1 MQMIIGGAFQGK
13 STYAKEHYPN
23 IDWKNGGELDR
34 ELLFQAK
41 GVLNFEEFLRKELK
55 EGNDADDLAEELFR
69 KNPEVILVCQE
80 VGYGV
85 VPMDK
90 FDRIYR
96 EKVGRVCTELA
107 KKSNKVVRVICG
119 IGTVIKDA

>member
-23 IDWKNGGELDR
+23 INWKKGSELDR
-34 ELLFQAK
+34 ELLFQAE
-41 GVLNFEEFLRKELK
+41 GVLNFEEFLRKELI
-55 EGNDADDLAEELFR
+55 EGKDADDLAEELFR
-69 KNPEVILVCQE
+69 RNPEVILICQE

-119 IGTVIKDA
+119 IGTVIKNA